1 MNSNGT
7 SARDRVLAELATLG
21 PVGGD
26 AVGLLAQVRELAT
39 FADQVQGELAR
50 LAGIVDG
57 CGAYAQAGYTSA
69 AAFLRHGGG
78 RAPGRAGEL
87 VAVGRAY
94 PRLPAVRAAV
104 AAGQLSFDA
113 AHVICRTAAQIDDDE

>member
-26 AVGLLAQVRELAT
+26 AVGLLVQVRELAT

-69 AAFLRHGGG
+69 AAFLRHGCG

-87 VAVGRAY
+87 VAVGRALRRSGA
-94 PRLPAVRAAV
+94 PGGAL
-104 AAGQLSFDA
+104 AGGPGSF
-113 AHVICRTAAQIDDDE
+113 